1 MQAQPAG
8 SHPSRVSLSLV
19 LVLLSVGI
27 GYAHNYYSL
36 EGLTA
41 VSARVQS
48 PNATTTDLPIR
59 IPGTDLSIM
68 CFKVRNTT
76 PDDSR
81 ITAIGFDLPGSPTG
95 FTLLSPTDGR
105 FQLIEQASQ
114 VPQLPDVTLDFALV
128 TGRTFGGGQPNAGL
142 PRSDTPTIFC
152 VSGPFPEEPDPANP
166 PARRLVPIEDLLNL
180 GVLRMQRVGLDGE
193 DGDVAVW
200 ERRPR

>member
-1 MQAQPAG
+1 MRAQPAG
-8 SHPSRVSLSLV
+8 SHSFPFGLTLTLV
-19 LVLLSVGI
+19 VLSVGI

-76 PDDSR
+76 PEDDSR

-95 FTLLSPTDGR
+95 FIVSFAEYLNESRAKELAARIHVGGENARVISSLRDGSNIYR
-105 FQLIEQASQ
+105 VVL
-114 VPQLPDVTLDFALV
+114 
-128 TGRTFGGGQPNAGL
+128 
-142 PRSDTPTIFC
+142 
-152 VSGPFPEEPDPANP
+152 GPFHTREEAERAGREAGQSFWVFEGNP
-166 PARRLVPIEDLLNL
+166 
-180 GVLRMQRVGLDGE
+180 
-193 DGDVAVW
+193 
-200 ERRPR
+200 